1 MVTQSLELTTSPWFR
16 DISNLKQSFG
26 NWRNPLCVVFAWK
39 GRRTSFSAV
48 ATAHVSFVQSSLVF
62 AIFARSPLRL
72 KYNYFNCVWCHGGF
86 FFFFFNYLSIRHE
99 SSFGEQPLLSEISL
113 FPCSAMFKIYIKS
126 QRNKNKSD
134 SYCERLQKKSS
145 QVRPYIHIPQY
156 LKFFRARRNM

>member
-113 FPCSAMFKIYIKS
+113 FPCSAMFRFTSRVNEIRIKA
-126 QRNKNKSD
+126 
-134 SYCERLQKKSS
+134 
-145 QVRPYIHIPQY
+145 IHIVSVS
-156 LKFFRARRNM
+156 KRNRVKSGHIFIFHNI

>member
-86 FFFFFNYLSIRHE
+86 FFFFNTIYTIYPYATKARSVNNHCWVKSVFFHVLQCLRFTLRVNEIR
-99 SSFGEQPLLSEISL
+99 
-113 FPCSAMFKIYIKS
+113 IKA
-126 QRNKNKSD
+126 
-134 SYCERLQKKSS
+134 
-145 QVRPYIHIPQY
+145 IHIVSVS
-156 LKFFRARRNM
+156 KRNRVKSGHIFIFHNI